1 MIDPS
6 TFFTNNRV
14 DEPLGSVD
22 LDEMVE
28 EEEEKEENALKG
40 ERASARK
47 NISAVAL
54 WYSGIVWTP
63 NGREQLPDRANNE
76 AVRFSPS

>member
-14 DEPLGSVD
+14 DEPLGSVA

-40 ERASARK
+40 ERANARK
-47 NISAVAL
+47 NISAVAFF
-54 WYSGIVWTP
+54 VVFR
-63 NGREQLPDRANNE
+63 NRVDA
-76 AVRFSPS
+76 